1 MTGTFVP
8 AKNWQVS
15 TDWFKL
21 PYASDDNI
29 FQNSTNIN
37 KAYRIRR
44 YDNVTIVV
52 I

>member
-1 MTGTFVP
+1 MTGTFVS

-21 PYASDDNI
+21 TYASKDNI

-37 KAYRIRR
+37 KAYRIIR
-44 YDNVTIVV
+44 YDNVNFGV